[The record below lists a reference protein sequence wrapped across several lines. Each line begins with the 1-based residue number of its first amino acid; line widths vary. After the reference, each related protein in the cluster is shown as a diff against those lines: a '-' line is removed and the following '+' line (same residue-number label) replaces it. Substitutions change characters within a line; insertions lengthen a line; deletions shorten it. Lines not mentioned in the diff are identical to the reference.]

1 MSIPSI
7 SVVVPVCDEEE
18 NILPFYREI
27 LTYAPLDFEL
37 IWVDDGSSDGTLSRI
52 NEITENDTRVKA
64 ISFSRNFGHQAALL
78 AGLQFAK
85 GELTLIMDGDL
96 QHPPAMIPGMIKEIS
111 NGFDMVSGRRANEK
125 GLSFKSISSSLYY
138 RFLNFLSDTEIEKN
152 VADFRLFNSKVKDAI
167 LSFPERE
174 IFLRGLF
181 AWIGFK
187 KTCFDFDAPA
197 RRAGKTKYRSST
209 MLSFGLKGLLA
220 FSFKPLRISLFIGLA
235 ISAFAFGFA
244 IYAMIMFA
252 QEKTVPGWASIIIAV
267 MFLGGIQLIMIGL
280 IGEYIASLF
289 SETKKRPPFII
300 NQKINC

>member
-111 NGFDMVSGRRANEK
+111 NGF
-125 GLSFKSISSSLYY
+125 
-138 RFLNFLSDTEIEKN
+138 
-152 VADFRLFNSKVKDAI
+152 
-167 LSFPERE
+167 
-174 IFLRGLF
+174 GLF
-181 AWIGFK
+181 
-187 KTCFDFDAPA
+187 
-197 RRAGKTKYRSST
+197 RNH
-209 MLSFGLKGLLA
+209 A
-220 FSFKPLRISLFIGLA
+220 FQPCE
-235 ISAFAFGFA
+235 
-244 IYAMIMFA
+244 
-252 QEKTVPGWASIIIAV
+252 Q
-267 MFLGGIQLIMIGL
+267 
-280 IGEYIASLF
+280 
-289 SETKKRPPFII
+289 
-300 NQKINC
+300 

>member
-1 MSIPSI
+1 MSIPSL
-7 SVVVPVCDEEE
+7 SVIVPVCNEEE
-18 NILPFYREI
+18 NILPFYRE
-27 LTYAPLDFEL
+27 LLKYAPEDVEL
-37 IWVDDGSSDGTLSRI
+37 IWVDDGSSDATLSLI
-52 NEITENDTRVKA
+52 NEITFTDNRVKA

-78 AGLQFAK
+78 AGLQFS
-85 GELTLIMDGDL
+85 GGDLTLMMDGDL
-96 QHPPAMIPGMIKEIS
+96 QHPPAMIPQMMKEIS
-111 NGFDMVSGRRANEK
+111 SGFDMVSGRRTNQK
-125 GLSFKSISSSLYY
+125 RFSFKSISSSLYY
-138 RFLNFLSDTEIEKN
+138 QFLNFLSDTEIEKN
-152 VADFRLFNSKVKDAI
+152 VADFRLFNAKVKEAI

-187 KTCFDFDAPA
+187 KTCIDFDTPP
-197 RRAGKTKYRSST
+197 RRSGQTKYGSSK
-209 MLSFGLKGLLA
+209 MLSFGLRGVLA
-220 FSFKPLRISLFIGLA
+220 FSFKPLRISLFMGLA

-280 IGEYIASLF
+280 IGEYMASLF
-289 SETKKRPPFII
+289 SETKKRPAFII

>member
-7 SVVVPVCDEEE
+7 SVVVPVYDEEE

-27 LTYAPLDFEL
+27 LMYAPLDFEL

-52 NEITENDTRVKA
+52 NEITEKDTRVKA

-78 AGLQFAK
+78 AGLQIAT

-111 NGFDMVSGRRANEK
+111 NGFDMVSGRRVNEK

-152 VADFRLFNSKVKDAI
+152 VADFRLFNSKVKEAI

-187 KTCFDFDAPA
+187 KTCLDFDVPA
-197 RRAGKTKYRSST
+197 RRAGQTKYRSST
-209 MLSFGLKGLLA
+209 MLSFGLKGVLA
-220 FSFKPLRISLFIGLA
+220 FSFKPLRISLFMGLA

-289 SETKKRPPFII
+289 SETKKRPSFII